1 MIYIMYVCFLALL
14 YDVLLELENAD
25 DLESIVKKL
34 RRAFDLLVM
43 KVENTLKAKNMMRDV
58 KKFINRKLHNIHFE
72 EEQQMAE
79 YRQKLQQIQDV
90 DSLFDEF
97 LLKFY
102 FISYLNYV
110 LLKEISTLAEDQS
123 IANKFEKYEELYV
136 KLISKATFKD
146 IISGFRQNPD
156 LKPRAPIGLPEII
169 FHLEDCWQNKSLS
182 NFIDESDLPHFESF
196 LLRELR
202 ENCIIITYVVFP
214 SVLSDVL
221 EYLESSAVQ
230 QKFQEMGVSIELP
243 EDLSRNKG

>member
-1 MIYIMYVCFLALL
+1 MCFIALL
-14 YDVLLELENAD
+14 YDVLVEVENAD

-34 RRAFDLLVM
+34 QKAFDFLVM
-43 KVENTLKAKNMMRDV
+43 KVENTLKAKNMMADV
-58 KKFINRKLHNIHFE
+58 KRFINRKLHNIHFE

-136 KLISKATFKD
+136 KLISNATFKK
-146 IISGFRQNPD
+146 IISTFRQNPGIR
-156 LKPRAPIGLPEII
+156 PTAPIGLPIII
-169 FHLEDCWQNKSLS
+169 FHLEDLWQNKSLS
-182 NFIDESDLPHFESF
+182 NFIDESGLPHFESF
-196 LLRELR
+196 LLHELR
-202 ENCIIITYVVFP
+202 ENCIIMTYAVFP
-214 SVLSDVL
+214 LVLSNVL
-221 EYLESSAVQ
+221 EYLKSSAIQ
-230 QKFQEMGVSIELP
+230 QKFQEMGVSVELP
-243 EDLSRNKG
+243 EDLSKNKG